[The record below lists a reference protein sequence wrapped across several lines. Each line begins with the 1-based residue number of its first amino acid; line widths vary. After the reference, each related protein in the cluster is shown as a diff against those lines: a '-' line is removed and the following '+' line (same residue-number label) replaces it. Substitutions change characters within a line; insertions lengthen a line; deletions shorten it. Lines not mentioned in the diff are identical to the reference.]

1 MLESTI
7 DTSHYLNKSNLNF
20 QLFLS
25 EAINGEHRLLVAN
38 EPFQVQDFKK
48 ITDHLEEY
56 VEYTHFNRRH
66 QKISTCNGFDLET
79 LGFLPIISKIPHNND
94 VKPRVCNIL
103 VVIMGR
109 KIYRVRTYWMCRTYN
124 EIASLCSSVTRFN
137 TPFVSMFVVQ
147 TCDQTQLV
155 EPAKSGDLVLCFLRK
170 EQLD

>member
-1 MLESTI
+1 MGFNSVMLESTI

-109 KIYRVRTYWMCRTYN
+109 KIYRVRTY
-124 EIASLCSSVTRFN
+124 
-137 TPFVSMFVVQ
+137 
-147 TCDQTQLV
+147 
-155 EPAKSGDLVLCFLRK
+155 
-170 EQLD
+170 